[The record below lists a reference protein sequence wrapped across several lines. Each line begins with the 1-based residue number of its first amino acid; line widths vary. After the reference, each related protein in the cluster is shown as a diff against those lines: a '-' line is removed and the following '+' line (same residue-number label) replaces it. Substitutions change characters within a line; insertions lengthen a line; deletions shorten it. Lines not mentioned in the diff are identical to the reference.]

1 MESSLFWQNPFV
13 NVAKVYKIGQ
23 PESGAPGV
31 AKGTSK
37 KTAAIAGDIQQE
49 TNNQIRS
56 SVWKISG
63 PIPAKSYIQFP
74 SDTKRS
80 LGLVGSYCYVAFK
93 PIPKKYFVFH
103 FDLAAEG
110 EHSSFR
116 ISFSNMFKT
125 PKITSSTAQFPFYVA
140 PGLNSVDGAAGG
152 AACLGVAPKSSQWTM
167 FILDMKTVMKY
178 YFKKRFS
185 ELKMAKI
192 CANCFL
198 KGIYTSSIEYDP
210 MIAIK
215 NARSQGIKSVS
226 ENLSPMPREINFV
239 LSKGEEWNKN
249 FDLVRFP
256 GDAPDLPED
265 GAKKSLTATQKEL
278 RILKQRTIRNQ
289 QQGLVKLKNNENTCS
304 IKAVKPESCDVP
316 RIGHVVDGAGEG
328 GVINDKESV
337 QSGVSRPVQAN
348 SANVEKQI
356 STGGYKNQYMNI
368 GCVVN
373 ITSPAVVVD
382 DENVA
387 IGSGLI
393 LTILNTN
400 TLIQKSLTG
409 HTKPICALACTKMG
423 LRLDGNISNFIISA
437 QSDGIIRIW
446 RDYKGII
453 ILKTSTCPTQI
464 LVHGQRFFLIG
475 KSILSTAA
483 LSSVSIWDLGSNETS
498 RIKNG
503 IEEVARGSTDQEIKS
518 SALCPGSNH
527 KFATGG
533 TNGVKF
539 WRVKS
544 GNHLRSAGIDFG
556 KYSNVKIVSIQWG
569 NELVLAAGDNGT
581 IFKIDPDRL
590 QILEVHQLT
599 LGPRHIKVCQI
610 KIMQDKLLVAS
621 KDNIIRFWTPSLT
634 QVTSQVELDA
644 NVNTINLCQNGKAC
658 LITTDSKAVGLLNFQ
673 ENKYTTL
680 YRSHAGKIHKC
691 AIWDDCMA
699 TISVTND
706 LRVWKFRQNNDYIGN
721 SYSIVQIFHYKDDQ
735 PISAISL
742 LSNTLAV
749 GYTNGKLEAFQFG
762 NGKKKIFENETHK
775 GGVIDCHFSP
785 LGQLYSIDTTGEIIC
800 FDAHLNLC
808 RMLKEASS
816 KGPSNKIKSSPEG
829 RFITVFAYIGH
840 AIQLYSSQLDPLLE
854 IKLPGSV
861 TLINDWYFIGSS
873 NLIIMADQKAMVC
886 EISENKFAI
895 AQAEIHPSNGLHIQA
910 AYSASCKY
918 HVTCT
923 PDSLKVW
930 PNNFNRDHAQE
941 YIGHDQIQHLKIKSD
956 FMVTVGDGLIMW
968 RFNSDKTGAE
978 IRNQKPKPL
987 LKYSDQVREIY
998 FSEITFSATENH
1010 FFTGSFIL
1018 IVSWR
1023 RFIFISPFVFC
1034 L

>member
-37 KTAAIAGDIQQE
+37 KSASIAGDVQQE
-49 TNNQIRS
+49 TNHQIRA

-74 SDTKRS
+74 ADTKRS

-110 EHSSFR
+110 EHSTFR

-125 PKITSSTAQFPFYVA
+125 PKITSSTAQVPFYVA

-152 AACLGVAPKSSQWTM
+152 AASLGIAPKSSQWTM

-192 CANCFL
+192 CANCLL

-210 MIAIK
+210 MLAIK

-239 LSKGEEWNKN
+239 MSKGDEWNKN

-256 GDAPDLPED
+256 GEAPDLPED

-289 QQGLVKLKNNENTCS
+289 QQPARLKQNEKDNAIKTTKL
-304 IKAVKPESCDVP
+304 ESNDVP
-316 RIGHVVDGAGEG
+316 RIGHIVDGAGEG
-328 GVINDKESV
+328 GVINDKPDSSSG
-337 QSGVSRPVQAN
+337 QSQVPGPSG
-348 SANVEKQI
+348 SADVEKQTG
-356 STGGYKNQYMNI
+356 TGGYKNQFMNI

-373 ITSPAVVVD
+373 ISSPAVVVD

-393 LTILNTN
+393 LTILNIN

-409 HTKPICALACTKMG
+409 HTKPICAIACTKMG
-423 LRLDGNISNFIISA
+423 LKLDGNISNFIISA

-446 RDYKGII
+446 RDYKGIV
-453 ILKTSTCPTQI
+453 ILKTSTCPSNI

-475 KSILSTAA
+475 KSILSTTA
-483 LSSVSIWDLGSNETS
+483 LSSVSIWDLGSTLNDS
-498 RIKNG
+498 KMKNG

-599 LGPRHIKVCQI
+599 LGPKHIKVCQI

-644 NVNTINLCQNGKAC
+644 PVNTINLCQNGKAC
-658 LITTDSKAVGLLNFQ
+658 LITTDSKAVGLLNFD

-691 AIWDDCMA
+691 AIWDDCLA
-699 TISVTND
+699 TISETNE

-721 SYSIVQIFHYKDDQ
+721 SYSIVQIFHYKDPQ
-735 PISAISL
+735 PISSISIL
-742 LSNTLAV
+742 NNTLAV

-762 NGKKKIFENETHK
+762 NGTKKIFENETHK

-785 LGQLYSIDTTGEIIC
+785 LGQLYSIDTVGEIIC

-816 KGPSNKIKSSPEG
+816 KLPSNKIKSSPEG
-829 RFITVFAYIGH
+829 RFITVFAYVGH

-854 IKLPGSV
+854 IKLPASA

-873 NLIIMADQKAMVC
+873 NMIMMADHRAMVC
-886 EISENKFAI
+886 DISENKFAI
-895 AQAEIHPSNGLHIQA
+895 AQAEVHPSNGLQIQA
-910 AYSASCKY
+910 AYSANCKY

-930 PNNFNRDHAQE
+930 PNNFNREYVQE
-941 YIGHDQIQHLKIKSD
+941 YIGHDQIRHLKIKSD

-987 LKYSDQVREIY
+987 LKYSDQVRFFY
-998 FSEITFSATENH
+998 FQKCFKSNFY
-1010 FFTGSFIL
+1010 GDGQ
-1018 IVSWR
+1018 
-1023 RFIFISPFVFC
+1023 
-1034 L
+1034 